1 LNSRIKLRE
10 ARPDELLSFQ
20 QMDQDR
26 DTRDHITRYTLAE
39 HEREFA
45 RTDIVYLSICRD
57 SRLVGYFILALG
69 ADPASVEF
77 RRIVVS
83 CRGIG
88 IGQAAIPAME
98 VYCREQLHCRRIWLD
113 VFDSNPRGRHIY
125 QKLGYRLF
133 DTGELEGRK
142 LLYMDKSLSDPAGK
156 PR

>member
-1 LNSRIKLRE
+1 MPDDAEGVYELPEHVQGELQ
-10 ARPDELLSFQ
+10 DELLAAFVCSCYDCFTC
-20 QMDQDR
+20 MLLTSR
-26 DTRDHITRYTLAE
+26 SLRAAR
-39 HEREFA
+39 RELLM
-45 RTDIVYLSICRD
+45 RHLWV
-57 SRLVGYFILALG
+57 
-69 ADPASVEF
+69 VEF

-142 LLYMDKSLSDPAGK
+142 LLYMDKSLTDPAGK